1 MRSRAV
7 TRIVVLI
14 AALVVGAPV
23 ACAGGERPT
32 VASAPDTSVTAPSTT
47 GGPAATTVPTTTTTT
62 TTTAP
67 PAVTLPPA
75 PNGRGRPVAADD
87 PVGLADQIT
96 RAERAIRD
104 PATDPTTL
112 PAWGHLQQ
120 VAYRK
125 LGANPDWA
133 DAVLA
138 ATPADLQPVVQAHV
152 TARSELAELHTA
164 LPGNV
169 PAWEIQAPRPP
180 EELLGYYRE
189 AEAASGIPWPYLAA
203 INLVE
208 TAMGRIRGLSIAGAQ
223 GPMQFMPATWDAY
236 GEGDVNE
243 PRDAILAAGRYL
255 DARGGPEDMDRAL
268 YGYNNSDHYVA
279 AVQAYAGL
287 IAADER
293 AFLGFH
299 HWEVHYRSEL
309 GDLWLPV
316 GTRNEQPVPVADFLA
331 ANTWSAP
338 PV

>member
-1 MRSRAV
+1 MRPRPVTLFAV
-7 TRIVVLI
+7 
-14 AALVVGAPV
+14 ALFGVASV
-23 ACAGGERPT
+23 ACAGGDRPT
-32 VASAPDTSVTAPSTT
+32 ISAGPDSTAAEPDSTSV
-47 GGPAATTVPTTTTTT
+47 GPETTTEPVPTTT

-75 PNGRGRPVAADD
+75 PNGRGRPVAAGD

-104 PATDPTTL
+104 PAADPASL

-120 VAYRK
+120 VAYRT

-133 DAVLA
+133 EAVLA

-169 PAWEIQAPRPP
+169 PAWEIQEPRPP

-189 AEAASGIPWPYLAA
+189 AEAASSIPWSYLAA

-236 GEGDVNE
+236 GEGDVTE

-255 DARGGPEDMDRAL
+255 DARGGPDEMDRAL

-293 AFLGFH
+293 AFLGFY

-316 GTRNEQPVPVADFLA
+316 GTRNEQPVPVAEFLA
-331 ANTWSAP
+331 ANPWSAP
-338 PV
+338 PA

>member
-1 MRSRAV
+1 MRSRPLALV
-7 TRIVVLI
+7 ALSA
-14 AALVVGAPV
+14 AALVGVAAT
-23 ACAGGERPT
+23 ACAGGERPSVT
-32 VASAPDTSVTAPSTT
+32 AAPDTIAAAPSTT
-47 GGPAATTVPTTTTTT
+47 GGAAATTVPVPTT

-87 PVGLADQIT
+87 PAGLADQIT
-96 RAERAIRD
+96 RAEQAIRD
-104 PATDPTTL
+104 PATDPTAL

-125 LGANPDWA
+125 LGANPEWA

-189 AEAASGIPWPYLAA
+189 AEAASGILWPYLAA

-255 DARGGPEDMDRAL
+255 DARGGP
-268 YGYNNSDHYVA
+268 
-279 AVQAYAGL
+279 
-287 IAADER
+287 
-293 AFLGFH
+293 
-299 HWEVHYRSEL
+299 

-316 GTRNEQPVPVADFLA
+316 GTRNEQPIPVADFLT
-331 ANTWSAP
+331 ANPWSAP
-338 PV
+338 PA